1 MSVRVCHQVPNI
13 HTAMIKLTFPLPKA
27 VTVALSGGVDSV
39 AVTDFLS
46 RRHDVSCAFFHH
58 GTENSERAY
67 KFVAEFCTERSI
79 PLFMGVMTA
88 IKPKEK
94 SQEEHW
100 RDQRYEFLE
109 SLNLPIVTAHN
120 LDDCV
125 ETYLHSSLNGQAKVI
140 PNQRNNILR
149 PFLTTPKAEFLSW
162 CTRKELAW
170 CEDLSNTDT
179 RYTRNYIRHQLLP
192 HALQVNP
199 GLATVVRKIVERQEL
214 PL

>member
-1 MSVRVCHQVPNI
+1 
-13 HTAMIKLTFPLPKA
+13 MIKLTFTLPKE

-46 RRHDVSCAFFHH
+46 RKHDVSCAFFHH

-192 HALQVNP
+192 HALRVNP
-199 GLATVVRKIVERQEL
+199 GLATVVRKIVERQEI